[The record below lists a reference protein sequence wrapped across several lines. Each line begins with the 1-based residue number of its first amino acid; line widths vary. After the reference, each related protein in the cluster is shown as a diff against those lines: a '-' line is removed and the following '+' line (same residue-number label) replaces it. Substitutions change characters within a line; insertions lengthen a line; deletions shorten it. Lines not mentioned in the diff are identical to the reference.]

1 MTQATPGRLTPED
14 LRSQVAAG
22 EIDTVIA
29 AMVDMQG
36 RLMGKRVIGQ
46 FFVDEV
52 ARDGTHACSY
62 LLGCDVEMEPLPG
75 YRLTSWE
82 TGYHDVHLRP
92 DIETLRRLP
101 WLEKTALVLCDVV
114 DESGEPVPESPRQIL
129 RRQMARAHERGVLPM
144 VASEL
149 EFYVFRE
156 TFESAR
162 KKHYHDLE
170 PYGQYIE
177 DYHIFQGT
185 KEEWLIRQIRNG
197 LEGAGVPVEFS
208 KGEWG
213 PGQHELNLR
222 YTTPVEMADRHT
234 IMKQGAKEIAAL
246 NQIAV
251 TFMAKWR
258 ADLAGSSCHLHSSL
272 WDREGRR
279 NLFWEQG
286 AVPLGMSRMFRHYLG
301 GQLAG
306 ARQLAYFFAPY
317 INSYKRYL
325 AGTFAPVLAVWSHD
339 NRTCGFRV
347 VGAGP
352 SLRVENRI
360 PGADVNPYLSFAATI
375 GAGLWGIEHKVEP
388 PEMFEGDAYNAE
400 GLRPPD
406 LAGLP
411 RVPGTLREAIGELER
426 SEIARWAFGDRVV
439 EHYLHT
445 ARLEQRAH
453 DRAVTCWE
461 LARNFERM

>member
-14 LRSQVAAG
+14 LRSQVAGG

-36 RLMGKRVIGQ
+36 RLMGKRVTGR

-52 ARDGTHACSY
+52 AHDGAHACSY

-82 TGYHDVHLRP
+82 TGYYDVHLRP
-92 DIETLRRLP
+92 DAETLRRIP

-129 RRQMARAHERGVLPM
+129 HRQIARAHERGVLPM

-149 EFYVFRE
+149 EFYVFQE
-156 TFESAR
+156 TYESAR

-177 DYHIFQGT
+177 DYHILQGT

-213 PGQHELNLR
+213 PGQHELNLHF
-222 YTTPVEMADRHT
+222 TTPVEMADRHT
-234 IMKQGAKEIAAL
+234 LMKHGAKEIAAL
-246 NQIAV
+246 NQVAV

-272 WDREGRR
+272 WDRDVRR
-279 NLFWEQG
+279 NLFWEKG
-286 AVPLGMSRMFRHYLG
+286 ATPLGMSPVFRHYLG

-347 VGAGP
+347 VGEDQ

-375 GAGLWGIEHKVEP
+375 AAGLWGIEHKVEP
-388 PEMFEGDAYNAE
+388 PEMFEGDAYKA
-400 GLRPPD
+400 
-406 LAGLP
+406 AGLP

-445 ARLEQRAH
+445 ARLEQQAH

-461 LARNFERM
+461 LARNFERI